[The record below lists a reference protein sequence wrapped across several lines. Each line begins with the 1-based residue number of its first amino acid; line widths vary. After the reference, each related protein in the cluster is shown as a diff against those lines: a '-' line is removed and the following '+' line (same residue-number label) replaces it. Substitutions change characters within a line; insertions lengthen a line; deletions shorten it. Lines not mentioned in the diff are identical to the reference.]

1 MIINVT
7 SPHFLQHLAGGKLPQ
22 FAYNAIFDYYEEN
35 GGPTKEDEL
44 GNWAIFPD
52 MDSVMEYYEN
62 FNTDVGVCFE
72 YMDNIILLEN

>member
-44 GNWAIFPD
+44 GNWAIFPN
-52 MDSVMEYYEN
+52 MDSAIEYYEN
-62 FNTDVGVCFE
+62 FSTDVGVCFE